1 MNQKKEIKISLKTF
15 IVITLL
21 IILLLFILAY
31 SIIAI
36 LNKDENKS
44 TLTSNSAID
53 YQKLYNLEKTDKL
66 HIQLSNIEY
75 NLENYTLDY
84 YSNKYTET
92 FANIVDMKQLI
103 KEDLNTENPQVIHV
117 DYMVQYEEEGI
128 PCIESYYFISI
139 DDFIIV
145 SFVYYENKDLYN
157 EYEDS
162 ISYLATNIEIPNSN
176 TSEYENIFTNLL
188 TDVEFPNS
196 SDVQQYKDIVNQES
210 ALYLSYNSLTETEKE
225 KYNEIY
231 EKLFKRKEIIS
242 LQDYSEEYHSACNA
256 LMQDGIYLGIE
267 CYSINMGWKITNANG
282 EEEWFSDYSNKDA
295 FLEMHKYE
303 IEGFADIKYE
313 ISGEYRKN
321 CINLNYDRS
330 IYGTLAETHELTDE
344 ELETFNN
351 NVNNILNNMPN
362 NLSTYGKYKYL
373 AESICNLV
381 EYAHDELEAQNTDR
395 RIYSLVGVFVDGRA
409 VCEGYAKAYE
419 YLCKKAGLFCEQIS
433 GRDLNDEN
441 APAHAFNYIKLGNKY
456 YFVDVTWMDEEGFI
470 DFAFIYDENI
480 DNGHNCYIEWI
491 YKNGYPEVESIIEN
505 LKNNLGTINWNDVKT
520 FY

>member
-1 MNQKKEIKISLKTF
+1 MNEKKEIKISLKTF
-15 IVITLL
+15 ILIILL
-21 IILLLFILAY
+21 IILLLFILVY

-36 LNKDENKS
+36 INKDEDKT

-53 YQKLYNLEKTDKL
+53 YKKLYKL

-84 YSNKYTET
+84 YSNKYTEN
-92 FANIVDMKQLI
+92 FANVADMKQLL
-103 KEDLNTENPQVIHV
+103 KEDLSTENLQVIHI
-117 DYMVQYEEEGI
+117 DYIVQYESGI
-128 PCIESYYFISI
+128 PFIESYYFINI

-145 SFVYYENKDLYN
+145 SYVYYENTDLYN
-157 EYEDS
+157 KYKDS
-162 ISYLATNIEIPNSN
+162 ISYLATNIEFPNSN
-176 TSEYENIFTNLL
+176 ASEYENVFTNLL
-188 TDVEFPNS
+188 TDVEFPNV
-196 SDVQQYKDIVNQES
+196 SDMEQYKNIANQES
-210 ALYLSYNSLTETEKE
+210 PLYLSYNSLTETEKE

-231 EKLFKRKEIIS
+231 EKLFKRKETIS

-256 LMQDGIYLGIE
+256 LMQDAIYLGIE
-267 CYSINMGWKITNANG
+267 CYSINMGWKITNVNG

-295 FLEMHKYE
+295 FLEMYKYE
-303 IEGFADIKYE
+303 IEDFSNIKYE
-313 ISGEYRKN
+313 ISGEYIKN
-321 CINLNYDRS
+321 CIYLNYSRN
-330 IYGTLAETHELTDE
+330 IYGTLEETHELTDE
-344 ELETFNN
+344 EIETFNY
-351 NVNNILNNMPN
+351 NVTRIINNMPN
-362 NLSTYGKYKYL
+362 DLSTYGKYKYL

-381 EYAHDELEAQNTDR
+381 EYAHDELEAQNTD

-433 GRDLNDEN
+433 GRDLNNEDS
-441 APAHAFNYIKLGNKY
+441 PAHAFNYIKLGNKY

-470 DFAFIYDENI
+470 DFAFIYDEKI
-480 DNGHNCYIEWI
+480 DNGHNCYIEWV

-520 FY
+520 FH